1 MATFPSPFVI
11 AKSES
16 MASTIL
22 IKISSC
28 QRMHLSV
35 LQLTLGFRDPTNR
48 KKGYTDRQIRNFQFT
63 SNTA

>member
-11 AKSES
+11 TKSES

-28 QRMHLSV
+28 QCMHLGV
-35 LQLTLGFRDPTNR
+35 LQFRLGFCDPINQ
-48 KKGYTDRQIRNFQFT
+48 KKEYTDRQIRNFQFT